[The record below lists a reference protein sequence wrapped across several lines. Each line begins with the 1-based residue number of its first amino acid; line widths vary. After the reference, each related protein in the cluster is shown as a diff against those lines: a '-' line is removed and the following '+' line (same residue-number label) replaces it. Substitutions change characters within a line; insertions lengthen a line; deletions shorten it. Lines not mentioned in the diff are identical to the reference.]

1 MICFIRFFKK
11 VSRHISGVSP
21 SYCGAHVARY
31 ALLQRVIELASSL
44 SATSY
49 PERYTKYVGN

>member
-1 MICFIRFFKK
+1 MFYLLFLKK
-11 VSRHISGVSP
+11 VSRHISGDSP
-21 SYCGAHVARY
+21 SYCGAYVARC
-31 ALLQRVIELASSL
+31 ALLQRVIELASRI